1 MPLYSTT
8 LMIISRIDFSNMGCL
23 IHIRF
28 QVAEETLMAGFRQ
41 RRNLKNLAIN
51 VREQYKTMFQY
62 SGTLYLI
69 VGTI

>member
-1 MPLYSTT
+1 
-8 LMIISRIDFSNMGCL
+8 MGCL

>member
-1 MPLYSTT
+1 
-8 LMIISRIDFSNMGCL
+8 MGCL

-28 QVAEETLMAGFRQ
+28 QVAEETLMADFLQ